1 MAPKPLVIAE
11 RFRFHKREQKTDETI
26 RAYAA
31 SLQKLTEHCE
41 FGNAL
46 DDTLRDRL
54 VCGMKNEKVQR
65 RLLMKRDLTFAA
77 AVEEM
82 EIGEKDAAQFHGA
95 NTTPAEVHQIPKKGI
110 RVRCYRCDGTHDA
123 RECWVTQEQCRYCE
137 KRGHIERACSC
148 PKSGWDRAY
157 MWRFQGHCEPVS
169 QGLYCFNR
177 LAFGIA
183 SAPALWQRAIEQ
195 VLAEIPKTQ
204 CLLDDIF
211 VAGST
216 DAEHLKLLDEVLG
229 RLNECNLTI
238 NKKKSK
244 FFQRE
249 IVYCGFRIDAEGL
262 HKMPERVQAVV
273 EVPLPKNVIRAFLG
287 MCWPISIPACL
298 SPYHLMR
305 ALYGLGVILS
315 HKYSDG
321 SEHPVAYA
329 SRTLMAA
336 EQKYSQIDKEA
347 LGVVWGVKR
356 FHQYLY
362 RTSFT
367 LITDHQPLTTL
378 FSPDRPMSATAASRL
393 QRQALFLAS
402 YSYKIQY
409 RNTAQH
415 ANADALSRLPLE
427 TPQPTWEEEDVDT
440 FVVKQIERLPLTAS
454 SLKQATSEDAQ
465 LSKVFLYMQSSW
477 PAVGNTQAANST
489 LGRGSEVTEGIAEEE
504 PTMSQPTTMSQVP
517 TMSQAQTSR
526 QTEDPSLGKKSDSPL
541 ERREA
546 EERGSASVVTGSPK
560 LKVKVMTLV
569 FKQPIQLDKDT
580 QSDVKPST
588 SFTNSNVTFDA
599 GLISLGTKESS
610 SEQQGH
616 TGRCCYPLT
625 THLVQTNLRHGS
637 SRGRDRIFEHTTPLH
652 LIEDGTLFWLANVG
666 RGLTSFAC
674 YRIYDRELY
683 YYAHLELS
691 GGEEDAVTPLL
702 RQGEGEGG
710 LLNME
715 CSEEDIY
722 TIAGYDFEWRV
733 VGRRLLSDQR
743 VRDIDCEGSSE
754 RDKRD
759 KMLLEW
765 KKAKSRDATYQAL
778 VKVLRAIENNA
789 TADRVEAL
797 EKSIS
802 QASTSNQS
810 TTDGV
815 VKYAEYLKGVYKV
828 KPCGEQWLRVVSK
841 HYINLSTIESI
852 EDFPKEKEVT
862 CTLAMIHAQI
872 EEVKKLKRSI
882 TIDQVGVLGDGERA
896 RCIIVEGIPGIGKST
911 FSWHLGVCWTQKE
924 ILHDY
929 HLVVLLRLRDERVQ
943 HAKCVSDLFY
953 HYDQT
958 TREAVVQWITSC
970 EGDGVMMVLDGYD
983 ELSPDLQKS
992 SIFANIIRGVV
1003 LPKMTVLVSSRP
1015 SANDNLHQLCQD
1027 QKCQYIEVIGFGK
1040 EEIQEYVDA
1049 ALGHNK
1055 ELRDQLMSYL
1065 EHHPH
1070 IHGLMYCPLNCA
1082 IIVQIFRD
1090 QMKSRSQP
1098 PQTLT
1103 EVYQV
1108 LIKTVLKRHEQKSVE
1123 PPAAM
1128 KHKGTSTI
1136 PNNPSTFPWL
1146 GDVSDQTIPQ
1156 LLVLAKLA
1164 YDGTNED
1171 QLIFHGP
1178 SGTMEALGLLQEV
1191 PELYLE
1197 SSGSSSYH
1205 FLHKTVQEFMAA
1217 LHVSSLPPGER
1228 ADFIRTSFG
1237 ESNMTMVVRFM
1248 AGLTKFQSQDD
1259 IEGIL
1264 AFQEKVERG
1273 LLESLHWLF
1282 EAHDPGLVQKCMG
1295 HREWTLQLIGVT
1307 LDPFD
1312 CYVLG
1317 YCIANSRQPWNLLL
1331 SHCSINGQC
1340 VKMLMM
1346 VEKGRAFDYIKTI
1359 DFTFNDEL
1367 GDEGS
1372 IVLVSLVGSD
1382 GCITLAF
1389 VMSVVRLQRCSINS
1403 TNIIHGIPLNVMA
1416 VTELMVAQAAST
1428 PVHWKMLRG
1437 NKVFTSLQL
1446 RNCGIGPEGLSEL
1459 CSALEVNTTTLT
1471 KLDLSCNTFD
1481 SHSLA
1486 ILVQLLTNNQTLEKL
1501 SLERCG
1507 LDDDAIYSL
1516 AKGLEHCK
1524 LKKLDLWNND
1534 FTMRGVTELSH
1545 VLENHPTL
1553 TKEMVTLPYHLLLPT
1568 GLRWS

>member
-1 MAPKPLVIAE
+1 
-11 RFRFHKREQKTDETI
+11 
-26 RAYAA
+26 
-31 SLQKLTEHCE
+31 
-41 FGNAL
+41 
-46 DDTLRDRL
+46 
-54 VCGMKNEKVQR
+54 
-65 RLLMKRDLTFAA
+65 
-77 AVEEM
+77 
-82 EIGEKDAAQFHGA
+82 
-95 NTTPAEVHQIPKKGI
+95 
-110 RVRCYRCDGTHDA
+110 
-123 RECWVTQEQCRYCE
+123 
-137 KRGHIERACSC
+137 
-148 PKSGWDRAY
+148 
-157 MWRFQGHCEPVS
+157 
-169 QGLYCFNR
+169 
-177 LAFGIA
+177 
-183 SAPALWQRAIEQ
+183 
-195 VLAEIPKTQ
+195 
-204 CLLDDIF
+204 
-211 VAGST
+211 
-216 DAEHLKLLDEVLG
+216 
-229 RLNECNLTI
+229 
-238 NKKKSK
+238 
-244 FFQRE
+244 
-249 IVYCGFRIDAEGL
+249 
-262 HKMPERVQAVV
+262 
-273 EVPLPKNVIRAFLG
+273 
-287 MCWPISIPACL
+287 
-298 SPYHLMR
+298 
-305 ALYGLGVILS
+305 
-315 HKYSDG
+315 
-321 SEHPVAYA
+321 
-329 SRTLMAA
+329 
-336 EQKYSQIDKEA
+336 
-347 LGVVWGVKR
+347 
-356 FHQYLY
+356 
-362 RTSFT
+362 
-367 LITDHQPLTTL
+367 
-378 FSPDRPMSATAASRL
+378 
-393 QRQALFLAS
+393 
-402 YSYKIQY
+402 
-409 RNTAQH
+409 
-415 ANADALSRLPLE
+415 
-427 TPQPTWEEEDVDT
+427 
-440 FVVKQIERLPLTAS
+440 
-454 SLKQATSEDAQ
+454 
-465 LSKVFLYMQSSW
+465 
-477 PAVGNTQAANST
+477 
-489 LGRGSEVTEGIAEEE
+489 
-504 PTMSQPTTMSQVP
+504 
-517 TMSQAQTSR
+517 
-526 QTEDPSLGKKSDSPL
+526 
-541 ERREA
+541 
-546 EERGSASVVTGSPK
+546 
-560 LKVKVMTLV
+560 MTLV

-580 QSDVKPST
+580 QSDVKPS
-588 SFTNSNVTFDA
+588 SVKCYVKMWRI
-599 GLISLGTKESS
+599 LSS
-610 SEQQGH
+610 
-616 TGRCCYPLT
+616 PA
-625 THLVQTNLRHGS
+625 
-637 SRGRDRIFEHTTPLH
+637 RDTP
-652 LIEDGTLFWLANVG
+652 DTL
-666 RGLTSFAC
+666 S
-674 YRIYDRELY
+674 
-683 YYAHLELS
+683 HLEKRPGASSCGQLS
-691 GGEEDAVTPLL
+691 GFCLGDIPLAISCIVPLSELVEMALFSNATASLSSPADLKANFIAKNAIRVFITRVDLNDIFRVHHIRLLWMQWSGNAATDINDRDDEYAEQDFGVEDAADNDEYADKDFENLVKQFRVDEKMCYFHSQIRAVRPSWEHSTEVLPHLH
-702 RQGEGEGG
+702 G

-815 VKYAEYLKGVYKV
+815 VKL
-828 KPCGEQWLRVVSK
+828 
-841 HYINLSTIESI
+841 
-852 EDFPKEKEVT
+852 PKEKEVT

-896 RCIIVEGIPGIGKST
+896 KCIIVEGIPGIGKST

-1049 ALGHNK
+1049 ALEQSK

-1136 PNNPSTFPWL
+1136 PNKPSTFPWL

-1178 SGTMEALGLLQEV
+1178 SGTMETLGLLQEV

-1228 ADFIRTSFG
+1228 AEFLRTSFG
-1237 ESNMTMVVRFM
+1237 KSNITMVVRFM

-1259 IEGIL
+1259 IEGVL

-1282 EAHDPGLVQKCMG
+1282 EARDPGLVQKCMG
-1295 HREWTLQLIGVT
+1295 HREWTLQLEGEN
-1307 LDPFD
+1307 LDPFN

-1317 YCIANSRQPWNLLL
+1317 YCIANSRQPWNVSLPQ
-1331 SHCSINGQC
+1331 CSINGQC

-1359 DFTFNDEL
+1359 DFTFNHKL

-1428 PVHWKMLRG
+1428 PVHCWKILRGNKVLTSLQLQGCGIEPEGLSELCSALEVNTTLTELDLSQNKFDDHSLASLEKMLRG
-1437 NKVFTSLQL
+1437 NKVLTSLELLGCGIEPEGLSELCSALEVNTTLTELNLSFNTFDGHSSTILGPEGLSELCSALQMNTTLTELDLSSNTFDVHSLASLGKMLRGNKVLTSLQL
-1446 RNCGIGPEGLSEL
+1446 KNLGIHVGPEGLSEL
-1459 CSALEVNTTTLT
+1459 CSALEVNTTLT
-1471 KLDLSCNTFD
+1471 ELDLSYNAFD
-1481 SHSLA
+1481 DHSSA
-1486 ILVQLLTNNQTLEKL
+1486 SLVQLLTNNQTLEKL
-1501 SLERCG
+1501 SLRWSG
-1507 LDDDAIYSL
+1507 LDDDAICSL
-1516 AKGLEHCK
+1516 AKGLEHCQ
-1524 LKKLDLWNND
+1524 LKKLDLWIND
-1534 FTMRGVTELSH
+1534 FTMRGITELFH
-1545 VLENHPTL
+1545 VLKNHPTL
-1553 TKEMVTLPYHLLLPT
+1553 TKEMVTLPD
-1568 GLRWS
+1568 GLKWS

>member
-1 MAPKPLVIAE
+1 MWRILSSPA
-11 RFRFHKREQKTDETI
+11 RETP
-26 RAYAA
+26 
-31 SLQKLTEHCE
+31 
-41 FGNAL
+41 
-46 DDTLRDRL
+46 DTLSHLEKRSVKCYVKVCNSVTYFIAAKHTRVVDRMWHIL
-54 VCGMKNEKVQR
+54 SS
-65 RLLMKRDLTFAA
+65 
-77 AVEEM
+77 
-82 EIGEKDAAQFHGA
+82 
-95 NTTPAEVHQIPKKGI
+95 P
-110 RVRCYRCDGTHDA
+110 A
-123 RECWVTQEQCRYCE
+123 RETPDTLSHLE
-137 KRGHIERACSC
+137 KRH
-148 PKSGWDRAY
+148 
-157 MWRFQGHCEPVS
+157 
-169 QGLYCFNR
+169 
-177 LAFGIA
+177 A
-183 SAPALWQRAIEQ
+183 S
-195 VLAEIPKTQ
+195 
-204 CLLDDIF
+204 
-211 VAGST
+211 
-216 DAEHLKLLDEVLG
+216 
-229 RLNECNLTI
+229 
-238 NKKKSK
+238 
-244 FFQRE
+244 
-249 IVYCGFRIDAEGL
+249 
-262 HKMPERVQAVV
+262 
-273 EVPLPKNVIRAFLG
+273 
-287 MCWPISIPACL
+287 
-298 SPYHLMR
+298 
-305 ALYGLGVILS
+305 
-315 HKYSDG
+315 
-321 SEHPVAYA
+321 
-329 SRTLMAA
+329 
-336 EQKYSQIDKEA
+336 
-347 LGVVWGVKR
+347 
-356 FHQYLY
+356 
-362 RTSFT
+362 
-367 LITDHQPLTTL
+367 
-378 FSPDRPMSATAASRL
+378 
-393 QRQALFLAS
+393 
-402 YSYKIQY
+402 
-409 RNTAQH
+409 
-415 ANADALSRLPLE
+415 
-427 TPQPTWEEEDVDT
+427 
-440 FVVKQIERLPLTAS
+440 
-454 SLKQATSEDAQ
+454 
-465 LSKVFLYMQSSW
+465 
-477 PAVGNTQAANST
+477 
-489 LGRGSEVTEGIAEEE
+489 
-504 PTMSQPTTMSQVP
+504 
-517 TMSQAQTSR
+517 
-526 QTEDPSLGKKSDSPL
+526 
-541 ERREA
+541 
-546 EERGSASVVTGSPK
+546 
-560 LKVKVMTLV
+560 
-569 FKQPIQLDKDT
+569 
-580 QSDVKPST
+580 
-588 SFTNSNVTFDA
+588 NSNVTFDA
-599 GLISLGTKESS
+599 GLISLGTKEPSSEQQGMFEMLAFSNRDFHSSSLSSASLHTWFSSWSKQLWPVVWLLLGDIPLAISCIMPLSRLVEMAPFSNATASLSSPAVRDGTKESS

-637 SRGRDRIFEHTTPLH
+637 SRGRDRIFEHTTPLQ
-652 LIEDGTLFWLANVG
+652 LIQDRTLFWLVEK
-666 RGLTSFAC
+666 T
-674 YRIYDRELY
+674 
-683 YYAHLELS
+683 
-691 GGEEDAVTPLL
+691 GGGAIFKRCLL
-702 RQGEGEGG
+702 G

-722 TIAGYDFEWRV
+722 TIAGYDFDWVR
-733 VGRRLLSDQR
+733 VGRRLLSDQK
-743 VRDIDCEGSSE
+743 VRDIDREGSSE
-754 RDKRD
+754 GDKRET
-759 KMLLEW
+759 MLLEW
-765 KKAKSRDATYQAL
+765 KRTKSCNATYLAL
-778 VKVLRAIENNA
+778 VKALRAIQNNA

-797 EKSIS
+797 EKSKS

-841 HYINLSTIESI
+841 HYVTLSTIESI

-862 CTLAMIHAQI
+862 CTLALIHAKI

-911 FSWHLGVCWTQKE
+911 FSWHLGVCWAQKE

-929 HLVVLLRLRDERVQ
+929 HLVDLLRLRDERVQ
-943 HAKCVSDLFY
+943 HAKCVSDLFRY
-953 HYDQT
+953 EEQPKQEH
-958 TREAVVQWITSC
+958 EAVMEWINSNK
-970 EGDGVMMVLDGYD
+970 GDGVMMVLDGYD
-983 ELSPDLQKS
+983 ELSPDLQIS

-1040 EEIQEYVDA
+1040 KEIQEYVDA
-1049 ALGHNK
+1049 ALEHNK

-1123 PPAAM
+1123 PPAAK

-1136 PNNPSTFPWL
+1136 PNKPSTFPWL

-1178 SGTMEALGLLQEV
+1178 SGTMETLGLLQEV

-1228 ADFIRTSFG
+1228 AEFIRTSFG
-1237 ESNMTMVVRFM
+1237 KSNMIIVVRFM

-1259 IEGIL
+1259 IEGFQ
-1264 AFQEKVERG
+1264 AFQIKGMWE

-1295 HREWTLQLIGVT
+1295 HRGWTVNLIGQN

-1317 YCIANSRQPWNLLL
+1317 YCIANSRQPWNLSLRG
-1331 SHCSINGQC
+1331 CSINGQC

-1346 VEKGRAFDYIKTI
+1346 VEKGRAFDYIKTV

-1372 IVLVSLVGSD
+1372 IVLGKMLRGNKILTSLQLQGCGIGPEGLSELCSALEVNTTLTALKLSFNTFDDHSLASVVSLVGSD
-1382 GCITLAF
+1382 GCTTLAF

-1437 NKVFTSLQL
+1437 NMVLTALQLVKCGIGPEGLSELCSALEVNTTLTALDLSRNTFDDHSLASLGKMLRGNKVLTSLQL

-1459 CSALEVNTTTLT
+1459 CSALKVNTTLT
-1471 KLDLSCNTFD
+1471 ELDLSFNTFD
-1481 SHSLA
+1481 DHSLA
-1486 ILVQLLTNNQTLEKL
+1486 SLVQLLTNLEKL
-1501 SLERCG
+1501 SLYNCY
-1507 LDDDAIYSL
+1507 LDDDAICSL

-1524 LKKLDLWNND
+1524 LKKLDLRINN
-1534 FTMRGVTELSH
+1534 FTTRGVTELSH
-1545 VLENHPTL
+1545 VLKNHPTL
-1553 TKEMVTLPYHLLLPT
+1553 IEKMVELPY
-1568 GLRWS
+1568 GLQWS